1 MTRPASLSADEA
13 KEKIRLIL
21 AQGKVELSYHCKRD
35 SMPKRSVTLP
45 DIVNTLQTGEIRR
58 VPEWDDEHDNWK
70 YRVEG
75 VDIEGDDLAAITIV
89 RTGSTESA
97 TLRGCNS
104 PTLNSA
110 RLFR

>member
-21 AQGKVELSYHCKRD
+21 AKGKVELPYHCKRD
-35 SMPKRSVTLP
+35 SMPRRSVTLP

-58 VPEWDDEHDNWK
+58 VSEWDDEHDNWK

-75 VDIEGDDLAAITIV
+75 VDTDGDDLAAITIII
-89 RTGSTESA
+89 EA
-97 TLRGCNS
+97 DFTLFIV
-104 PTLNSA
+104 TV
-110 RLFR
+110 F